1 MCDLKYKELILR
13 SSFDVNIFA
22 RFIIFQKD
30 GQDSF
35 ILVHDW
41 TRNFLCTQF
50 MEFIQQTY
58 ILSWQINAYIK
69 ILKIILIELW
79 DVQDNI
85 WI

>member
-1 MCDLKYKELILR
+1 
-13 SSFDVNIFA
+13 
-22 RFIIFQKD
+22 
-30 GQDSF
+30 
-35 ILVHDW
+35 
-41 TRNFLCTQF
+41 